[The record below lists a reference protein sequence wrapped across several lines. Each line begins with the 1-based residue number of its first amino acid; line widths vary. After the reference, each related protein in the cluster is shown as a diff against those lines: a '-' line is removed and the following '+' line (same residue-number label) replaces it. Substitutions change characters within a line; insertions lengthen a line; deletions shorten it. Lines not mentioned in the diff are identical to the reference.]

1 MAQLRQDY
9 SLFTERG
16 ADVVAVGP
24 DDADAFKRFWAE
36 NEIPFVGLAD
46 PRHVV
51 AALYAQEVNLLKLGR
66 MPALFVID
74 LSGIVRYAHYS
85 KAMNDIPRNEEVL
98 AVLDRLSGAPA

>member
-9 SLFTERG
+9 ALFTERG
-16 ADVVAVGP
+16 AVVVAVGP
-24 DDADAFKRFWAE
+24 DDADAFKRFWDE

-51 AALYAQEVNLLKLGR
+51 AALYAQEVNLLRLGR

-74 LSGIVRYAHYS
+74 EAGIVRYAHYA
-85 KAMNDIPRNEEVL
+85 KAMNDIPRNDEVL
-98 AVLDRLSGAPA
+98 AVLDRVSGAPA